1 MNQYQG
7 IKVRKGLQ
15 FDSDDSDPDEP
26 KKRQTGGKGTGGGAS
41 RYILLI

>member
-15 FDSDDSDPDEP
+15 FDSDSDPDEP
-26 KKRQTGGKGTGGGAS
+26 KKRQTGGKVAGGGAS
-41 RYILLI
+41 R